1 MNWENSTSSGM
12 SGQGPN
18 KIQNCWAESHV
29 IYKEISFAWM
39 SVMIHL
45 VLQKFH
51 QPRLSFHKHKLIA
64 ALFCLLPQE
73 IKVFNVRHI
82 NTQTHTLLPYLL
94 KIAPKNCQKPPQI
107 SSHPL
112 PSFQLC
118 SAVRIHPLE
127 CELKTRLAAIWIPEI
142 ILYKWTTVQALSKS

>member
-1 MNWENSTSSGM
+1 MNWENSISSGM
-12 SGQGPN
+12 SGQGTN

-29 IYKEISFAWM
+29 IHKEISFAWM

-45 VLQKFH
+45 ILQKFH
-51 QPRLSFHKHKLIA
+51 QPRLSFQKHKLIA

-82 NTQTHTLLPYLL
+82 HTQTYTLLPYFL
-94 KIAPKNCQKPPQI
+94 KTAPKKKKKKQI

-112 PSFQLC
+112 LSIQLC
-118 SAVRIHPLE
+118 NAVRIHPLE
-127 CELKTRLAAIWIPEI
+127 CKLKSSLAAIWISEI